1 MIFCPICANLL
12 VISIATGDQMWACQ
26 ACTYRF
32 PITKQ
37 VCQPP
42 SRLPFLFLLLL
53 LLPRCLLLN
62 FNCSRFTY
70 PFLVCYRSLNG
81 HVQRARPWTT
91 S

>member
-37 VCQPP
+37 VRQPP
-42 SRLPFLFLLLL
+42 SRLPLLLL
-53 LLPRCLLLN
+53 LLFLLPRCPLLR
-62 FNCSRFTY
+62 FSCSHFAY
-70 PFLVCYRSLNG
+70 PFLVHYRSLNG

>member
-37 VCQPP
+37 VRPPLLHSTPKSACCVARRP
-42 SRLPFLFLLLL
+42 SR
-53 LLPRCLLLN
+53 
-62 FNCSRFTY
+62 
-70 PFLVCYRSLNG
+70 
-81 HVQRARPWTT
+81 
-91 S
+91 